1 MEVDKRSSSRLF
13 RWKNE
18 TNHFRDVQKAAKAVR
33 ERSTAS
39 IARTKGKL
47 QFEGKQWEEGL
58 VLVIATQQLDYY
70 KV

>member
-18 TNHFRDVQKAAKAVR
+18 TNHFRDVQKATKAVR

-58 VLVIATQQLDYY
+58 VLVIVRQQLNNY